1 MVTVRSTVAGAPGET
16 VTVVELRVKVGA
28 LLPPGARLAL
38 SVMVPVNPLVLLM
51 VMVVVAEPPCLTV
64 RLDGLADI
72 EKSGGSLLAHWTLV
86 SSEVSVTVAFDV
98 ATVAPVVLT
107 TNDAVVIVALV
118 LAAVELDGPVNGQPS
133 PMFPLESSL
142 TIEEP
147 AEAMDEPPATNPPS
161 EVWCT
166 EADAIEGPPFS
177 QTIFPIESSLKTQA
191 PPGEPVDPTTMYPP
205 SEVWST
211 ELA

>member
-1 MVTVRSTVAGAPGET
+1 MVVGAPGAI
-16 VTVVELRVKVGA
+16 VTVVELRVKNGP
-28 LLPPGARLAL
+28 LLPWGAILEL

-51 VMVVVAEPPCLTV
+51 VIVVVLELPCRTI
-64 RLDGLADI
+64 RLEGLAEI
-72 EKSGGSLLAHWTLV
+72 VKSGGSLLAHWTLV
-86 SSEVSVTVAFDV
+86 RADVSVTVAFDV
-98 ATVAPVVLT
+98 AAVASVVLT
-107 TNDAVVIVALV
+107 TNDGVVIVALV
-118 LAAVELDGPVNGQPS
+118 LVAVELDAPVIGQLS

-142 TIEEP
+142 TTMAPIEAEDEP
-147 AEAMDEPPATNPPS
+147 AATNPPS
-161 EVWCT
+161 EVWRT

-177 QTIFPIESSLKTQA
+177 QTIFPIASSLKTQA